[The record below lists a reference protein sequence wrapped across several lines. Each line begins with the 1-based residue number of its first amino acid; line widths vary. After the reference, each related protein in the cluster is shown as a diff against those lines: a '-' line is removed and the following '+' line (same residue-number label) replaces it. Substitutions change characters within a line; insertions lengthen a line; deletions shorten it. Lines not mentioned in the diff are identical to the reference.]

1 MVMKKI
7 AVLLLVLNTLFIR
20 GQFSLGSYNP
30 FFYTE
35 LPGWHNPA
43 LSTMKGVPELFAFT
57 GTSVLGFPGRP
68 VFYGLQG
75 SGYIDYGV
83 GFSAKFLQQKAGLS
97 KNAGAELSFLYHLL
111 LTKKIK
117 LVFALSGMA
126 EEYYF
131 HYQDAINDN
140 MQDPILT
147 QQLQEIPSFNAS
159 FGLGLV
165 AQDAFYLGIRTFRL
179 IATKNNYLNNQIVHP
194 VSLLASIQGGYQFNL
209 TEKNILG
216 VNALFE
222 KEFAMDHYIYEG
234 NIFYN
239 WNGSLGF
246 SVGYQSFKALKASI
260 NLSMFGL
267 GAGYQIS
274 FSPWNDM
281 AKNHSVYNIFSQG
294 VYVKKLFNE
303 QKPVR

>member
-1 MVMKKI
+1 
-7 AVLLLVLNTLFIR
+7 
-20 GQFSLGSYNP
+20 
-30 FFYTE
+30 
-35 LPGWHNPA
+35 
-43 LSTMKGVPELFAFT
+43 
-57 GTSVLGFPGRP
+57 
-68 VFYGLQG
+68 
-75 SGYIDYGV
+75 
-83 GFSAKFLQQKAGLS
+83 
-97 KNAGAELSFLYHLL
+97 
-111 LTKKIK
+111 
-117 LVFALSGMA
+117 MA

-165 AQDAFYLGIRTFRL
+165 SQDAFYLGIRTFRL
-179 IATKNNYLNNQIVHP
+179 IATKNDYLNNQIVHP

-222 KEFAMDHYIYEG
+222 KEFAMHHYIYEG

-239 WNGSLGF
+239 WNGSFGF